1 MLFLEF
7 LKQILSI
14 KINIDMKNFEQVIN
28 DIDVSQE
35 DYRNICL

>member
-14 KINIDMKNFEQVIN
+14 KRNIDMKNFEQVIN
-28 DIDVSQE
+28 DIDISQE
-35 DYRNICL
+35 DYKNICL